1 MKKYLDL
8 TTWIILFAL
17 LPFTVLIF
25 LSQGSG
31 PGDLF
36 YPIKRGMENII
47 LAGASFSPATKVAFR
62 TDLTERRFKEAEKL
76 LLFQGQTTALTDFV
90 GEVQIT
96 QEELFKL
103 SSFEDKKELSDKLI
117 AKIDEYEVKLAQVQ
131 TQIEQQPSQQA
142 PQVPIQTPFQPTAQ
156 PQFGQTSA
164 PTAAPATQPTP
175 VGQIQ
180 TPVLVQQ
187 TPVPTA
193 TPKPFI
199 QIPFQTQQTPVP
211 TPAPILDTAKKE
223 EVVNAVSDT
232 REKLKEFKE
241 KLKKDKEDTEVK
253 EKIKEEQEK
262 LRENLKENRRE
273 NGKGSGRNGN
283 D

>member
-1 MKKYLDL
+1 MRKYLDL

-17 LPFTVLIF
+17 LPFTVLVF

-36 YPIKRGMENII
+36 YPVKRGMENII
-47 LAGASFSPATKVAFR
+47 LAGASFSPSTKVAFR

-76 LLFQGQTTALTDFV
+76 LLFQGQTTALTDFI

-131 TQIEQQPSQQA
+131 TRVEQA
-142 PQVPIQTPFQPTAQ
+142 PAAAEPAQQIPPQVTPSPQPVI
-156 PQFGQTSA
+156 PGE
-164 PTAAPATQPTP
+164 TP
-175 VGQIQ
+175 S
-180 TPVLVQQ
+180 
-187 TPVPTA
+187 PVPSPQTTV
-193 TPKPFI
+193 TPSPAQVSPSGTPAPPAI
-199 QIPFQTQQTPVP
+199 QIPIFQPQSTPQTVVSLPPSEKEKVKER
-211 TPAPILDTAKKE
+211 IEQAK
-223 EVVNAVSDT
+223 
-232 REKLKEFKE
+232 EKLKEIKKE
-241 KLKKDKEDTEVK
+241 VKKDKEDAEVK

-273 NGKGSGRNGN
+273 DGKGSGRNGN